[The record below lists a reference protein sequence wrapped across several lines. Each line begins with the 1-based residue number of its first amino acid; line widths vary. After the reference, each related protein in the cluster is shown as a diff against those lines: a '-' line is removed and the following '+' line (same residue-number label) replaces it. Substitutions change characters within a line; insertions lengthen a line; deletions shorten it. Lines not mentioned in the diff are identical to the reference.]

1 MYHISLRKQ
10 VLYKNLNAIVL
21 LMFSTDFIPDDA
33 EYPTIDGDLLQL
45 LLNENESL
53 KPHIISQ
60 KIFEHFKKQWRS
72 LSQVSLITSVGD
84 MYSFKFDDQEKII
97 HK

>member
-1 MYHISLRKQ
+1 
-10 VLYKNLNAIVL
+10 
-21 LMFSTDFIPDDA
+21 MFSTDFIPDDA
-33 EYPTIDGDLLQL
+33 EYPKVDEDALQL

-53 KPHIISQ
+53 KPHIIPQ
-60 KIFEHFKKQWRS
+60 RMFEHFKSQWRS

-84 MYSFKFDDQEKII
+84 MYSFKFDDKEKII